1 MNYTKSDLQCD
12 KIQVMRI
19 ATSTLH
25 LPCNY
30 GNALQTFA
38 LHRYLKIQGYNT
50 DVLSAWF
57 FDDQD
62 ETKHSWNLLKRGPV
76 GWLNLAIRLAA
87 FIGYGQWIIRE
98 FKLNRWLLKNMTWS
112 STQGSIHSFPFSA
125 VNYDTIIVGSD
136 QIWNPAHQTSTFY
149 LLAEFPKSLTR
160 IAYAASL
167 GCSSIPD
174 EKCPAYKS
182 ALGNFKAISM
192 RDSSGVKCIEE
203 KIGLTASLVADP
215 TLLLDKKEWIDAL
228 AIHPA
233 VPTDDSIFFYFV
245 TPDTFETRRQ
255 IIQLAK
261 ATHRH
266 IHVFSQGIDCPIFPP
281 KISKVLAIWKFR
293 CQCALH
299 HIHVHRTATP
309 TEFIERLMRSACV
322 VTDSFHGMMMSTIF
336 EKKCNLVIGTHE
348 QRKQMSARLYDFT
361 SDFGDPSIITETI
374 MPSAAKKLSVTPKLN
389 ALIKQSK
396 AWLAQAI
403 G

>member
-1 MNYTKSDLQCD
+1 
-12 KIQVMRI
+12 MRI
-19 ATSTLH
+19 ATTTLH

-38 LHRYLKIQGYNT
+38 LHRYLKMQGYDT

-57 FDDQD
+57 FDNQD
-62 ETKHSWNLLKRGPV
+62 ESRHAWNLLKKGPV
-76 GWLNLAIRLAA
+76 GWLNLAIRLVS
-87 FIGYGQWIIRE
+87 FVGYSQWIVRE

-112 STQGSIHSFPFSA
+112 STQGSIRSFPYCA
-125 VNYDTIIVGSD
+125 VNYDTVIAGSD
-136 QIWNPAHQTSTFY
+136 QIWNPAHQSSTFY
-149 LLAEFPKSLTR
+149 LLADFPKATTR

-182 ALGNFKAISM
+182 ALCNFKAISL
-192 RDSSGVKCIEE
+192 RESSGVKCIEE
-203 KIGLTASLVADP
+203 KIGLRASLVADP
-215 TLLLDKKEWIDAL
+215 TLLLNKKEWTDAL
-228 AIHPA
+228 SIRPDIQN
-233 VPTDDSIFFYFV
+233 DDSIFFYFV
-245 TPDTFETRRQ
+245 TPDTFETRKQ

-261 ATHRH
+261 ASHRH
-266 IHVFSQGIDCPIFPP
+266 IHVFSQGIDCPLFPP
-281 KISKVLAIWKFR
+281 AIGRIFTIWKFR
-293 CQCALH
+293 CQCVLH

-309 TEFIERLMRSACV
+309 TEFLERLMRCAFV

-374 MPSAAKKLSVTPKLN
+374 TPSAAKRLAVSPKLD

-396 AWLAQAI
+396 TWLNQAI